1 MSSKVRTLDL
11 ARAPSDEVLLAY
23 VDGQLSA
30 RDRSRVESYLA
41 RSSEGTRR
49 IEAYRRQNR
58 LLHAAYDAAY
68 AQPLPPEI
76 GALTQQI
83 ERRLRRPSRFRQ
95 LLRTAAGLLL
105 AALVG
110 ALGWEGYRQLAEP
123 ERLASLQSYLEQG
136 MQLAVDRTIENP
148 RTPLQVRLE
157 DLPSVEPEDGT
168 PAVPDSSGRAPD
180 LRPLG
185 LELIAVRLL
194 AGDEPGAMEL
204 VYETE
209 SRARVLLYFSPSEG
223 EGSDRFSLLQEGSLS
238 MLFWHQRGRSF
249 GLISELGRDELL
261 AIGTAVQEAWREQ
274 PAPATR
280 RDEAPATPQ
289 GNGEPAEVAPDTSA
303 S

>member
-1 MSSKVRTLDL
+1 MSSKVRPLDL

-30 RDRSRVESYLA
+30 RERSRVESYLA
-41 RSSEGTRR
+41 RSGSGARR
-49 IEAYRRQNR
+49 VEAYRRQNR
-58 LLHAAYDAAY
+58 LLHAAYDTVY

-76 GALTQQI
+76 GALTQQV
-83 ERRLRRPSRFRQ
+83 ERRLRGPSRFGRF
-95 LLRTAAGLLL
+95 LRTAAGFLL

-110 ALGWEGYRQLAEP
+110 ALGWEGYRQVAEP
-123 ERLASLQSYLEQG
+123 ERFAGLQSYLQQG
-136 MQLAVDRTIENP
+136 FQLAVERTVEDP
-148 RTPLQVRLE
+148 QAPLQVRLE
-157 DLPSVEPEDGT
+157 DLPSLEPDDGT

-209 SRARVLLYFSPSEG
+209 SRARVLLYFSPSDA

-238 MLFWHQRGRSF
+238 MLFWYQRGRSF

-261 AIGTAVQEAWREQ
+261 AIGTAVQEAWRDQ
-274 PAPATR
+274 PAPAR
-280 RDEAPATPQ
+280 RDEAPTMPQ
-289 GNGEPAEVAPDTSA
+289 GNGEPEEETPDTSA